1 MVMCKGY
8 NTESRVFTTLSREL
22 AASMVFSACSN
33 STAPMAAS
41 PTQVWP
47 TQAVNIWC
55 PDRRKSGCKHL
66 LLTRTPM
73 KLVVDR
79 RSGKT
84 GCWLDCD
91 IFVSQALRIISTLF
105 TFTEENKTG
114 IDQVTWKHSLTVI
127 PQSPNEYKKLIT
139 KLDNHFIPMVN
150 PDCALSKLEKMCQNE
165 GESIARYHIR

>member
-1 MVMCKGY
+1 MVMCKGC

-47 TQAVNIWC
+47 TQAVQHLIEGNQDASIYRWLG
-55 PDRRKSGCKHL
+55 PQWNWLLIEEVEKQVADLIAIYLYLKHSGSS
-66 LLTRTPM
+66 
-73 KLVVDR
+73 R
-79 RSGKT
+79 RSSHLQRRT
-84 GCWLDCD
+84 
-91 IFVSQALRIISTLF
+91 
-105 TFTEENKTG
+105 NTG